1 MKNHL
6 CKSAVTLLAIGANLL
21 TINIVLADD
30 VYRLEENGVIVFDVE
45 SEPVDGDWQLG
56 TEHPGSLGDGYYQW
70 EGDNGGP
77 GRGTMRYHFTVQ
89 TPGNYQIRL
98 RSRIGK
104 GENNTEHNDS
114 WIRMPSGVDIPEE
127 EPLGNWTKIYQ
138 NIIPAAWTWDTRTVD
153 FDSRVVRQ
161 CFPAGDHYIELSGRS
176 NGHAIDRIALYRYDE
191 VNYSQAAFDELPL
204 SAVSDTASGID
215 GSNSTDCD
223 FEITEEPT
231 IEPLEPITQVEIEI
245 EQDTGQCLIDTV
257 LLKSTLD
264 GQDIDGILNSTELL
278 EVAYLDRRALI
289 KFDATLVPATAAAHL
304 NFTTANNAGEGQIN
318 VYLGSHSDWYHAVDQ
333 DEDNQSSIPD
343 SAALMGSV
351 TGSWIANTRH
361 QIALDASLLQGGFIT
376 LIVEMSQAADAL
388 SIVSSETAE
397 AAPAL
402 LLAGDE
408 QFCATYDENVL
419 QANPPEVVQ
428 PEPVVEPPIDPE
440 PVDPLEPIEPIYPPV
455 TQEPV
460 DPPDTN
466 EPFVEIT
473 DSDKSANDDK
483 KISGGA
489 GSFWLLLPLAYFL
502 HYRRTI
508 SALLIKHH

>member
-1 MKNHL
+1 MKKHL
-6 CKSAVTLLAIGANLL
+6 RKSAVTLLAIGANLL
-21 TINIVLADD
+21 SNNIVLAEDA
-30 VYRLEENGVIVFDVE
+30 YHLEENGVIVFDVE
-45 SEPVDGDWQLG
+45 SEPADGDWQLG
-56 TEHPGSLGDGYYQW
+56 TERLDSLGDGYYQW
-70 EGDNGGP
+70 EGENGGP

-98 RSRIGK
+98 RSLIGK

-127 EPLGNWTKIYQ
+127 EPLDGWTKIYQ
-138 NIIPAAWTWDTRTVD
+138 NIFPAAWTWDTRTVD

-204 SAVSDTASGID
+204 SAVSETASGID

-223 FEITEEPT
+223 FEITEEPI
-231 IEPLEPITQVEIEI
+231 IEPLEPITQVDIEI
-245 EQDTGQCLIDTV
+245 EPDTGQCLIDTV

-264 GQDIDGILNSTELL
+264 GQDINGMLSSTELL

-289 KFDATLVPATAAAHL
+289 KFDTSLVPAATEAYL
-304 NFTTANNAGEGQIN
+304 NFTTANNAGEGQIS
-318 VYLGSHSDWYHAVDQ
+318 VYLGSHSDWDHAADQ

-343 SAALMGSV
+343 SSALIGSV

-361 QIALDASLLQGGFIT
+361 QIALDASLLQSGFIT
-376 LIVEMSQAADAL
+376 LIIEMSQAVDAF

-402 LLAGDE
+402 LIAGGQ
-408 QFCATYDENVL
+408 QFCATYDNNVL

-440 PVDPLEPIEPIYPPV
+440 PVDSLEPVEPINPPV

-460 DPPDTN
+460 DPTDTK

-473 DSDKSANDDK
+473 DSEESANANTK
-483 KISGGA
+483 NSGGA
-489 GSFWLLLPLAYFL
+489 GSFWLLLPLGYFSY
-502 HYRRTI
+502 YRRTR
-508 SALLIKHH
+508 SALPVKQH